1 MTSPSTD
8 HSAPLLRSQDGGI
21 VHLRFN
27 RQAALNAI
35 DVHLARAF
43 HAACREI
50 AADDSV
56 RVLVLSGEGRAFMA
70 GGDLP
75 SMQADPVA
83 GSAALI
89 AEMHPALEILAGL
102 RAPVIASV
110 HGAVAG
116 AGLGVALAADL
127 VIAAQGTR
135 FNLAYP
141 RIGTSPD
148 CSTSWGLVRW
158 VGLRKAM
165 EIALLSDPIEADEAL
180 RMNLINRVVPAE
192 ELAAQTQAMAQ
203 RIAQGAPMALG
214 HLKTLMRQ
222 AGDNDL
228 HTHLALEARLF
239 RECAGTEDFVEGMAS
254 FMAKRP
260 AKFVGR

>member
-1 MTSPSTD
+1 MTPPSLD
-8 HSAPLLRSQDGGI
+8 PQAPLLRRQDGGI

-27 RQAALNAI
+27 RPAALNSI
-35 DVHLARAF
+35 DLAMASAF
-43 HAACREI
+43 HQACREL
-50 AADDSV
+50 AQDDSV
-56 RVLVLSGEGRAFMA
+56 RVVVLGGEGRAFMA

-75 SMQADPVA
+75 SMQADPVG
-83 GSAALI
+83 GSTALI
-89 AEMHPALEILAGL
+89 AQMHPALEILAGL

-135 FNLAYP
+135 FSLAYP

-158 VGLRKAM
+158 VGMRKAM
-165 EIALLSDPIEADEAL
+165 EIALLSDSLDADEAL
-180 RMNLINRVVPAE
+180 RIQLVNRVVPAD
-192 ELAAQTQAMAQ
+192 ELAAQTQAAAQ
-203 RIAQGAPMALG
+203 RIAQGAPIALG
-214 HLKTLMRQ
+214 HLKALLRQ
-222 AGDNDL
+222 AGGNDL
-228 HTHLALEARLF
+228 RTHLALEARLF

-260 AKFVGR
+260 AKFLGR